1 MMEKKKFEYTY
12 TAPTEQERREIESIR
27 RQYVSG
33 NAAPEGGIERLRYLD
48 RRVKSAPTCWGLVL
62 GVLGL
67 LIFGLGLSM
76 VLQWALYLWGVLVA
90 LVGAV
95 PMGLAYPV
103 YCRVLRRNKDKY
115 GAEILRLTETLLD
128 QSK

>member
-27 RQYVSG
+27 RQYMLG
-33 NAAPEGGIERLRYLD
+33 GAAPEGGIERLRYLD
-48 RRVKSAPTCWGLVL
+48 DRVKRGPTCWGLVL

-90 LVGAV
+90 VVGAI
-95 PMGLAYPV
+95 PMGMAYPV

-115 GAEILRLTETLLD
+115 GAEILHLTEALLE